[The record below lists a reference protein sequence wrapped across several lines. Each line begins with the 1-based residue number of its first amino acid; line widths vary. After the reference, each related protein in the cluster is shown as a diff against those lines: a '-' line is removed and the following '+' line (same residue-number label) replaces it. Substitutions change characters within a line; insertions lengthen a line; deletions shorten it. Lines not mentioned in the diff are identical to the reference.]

1 MGLLTDLLLLPV
13 TGPARSLLFIAE
25 QLKEQ
30 MNEELLSE
38 SSQIQDE
45 LMRLAMRY
53 ELGEL
58 SEQAYA
64 EEEEALLARL
74 NEIRDDE
81 EEEYWETEEVE
92 SEVEVD
98 EVPIES
104 EGVEYTDEP

>member
-1 MGLLTDLLLLPV
+1 MGLLSDLLLLPV
-13 TGPARSLLFIAE
+13 TGPARGLLFIAE
-25 QLKEQ
+25 QVKEQ
-30 MNEELLSE
+30 VSEELLSE
-38 SSQIQDE
+38 SSHIEDE
-45 LMRLAMRY
+45 LMSLAMRY
-53 ELGEL
+53 ELGEI
-58 SEQAYA
+58 SEQACA

-74 NEIRDDE
+74 NEIRDD